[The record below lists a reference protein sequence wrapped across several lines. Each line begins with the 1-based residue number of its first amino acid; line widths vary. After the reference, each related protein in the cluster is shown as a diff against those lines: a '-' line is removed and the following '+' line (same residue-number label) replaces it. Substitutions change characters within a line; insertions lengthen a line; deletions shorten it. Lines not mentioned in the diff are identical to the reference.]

1 MAFEAVGAALSIVV
15 GACMEAVPGLQ
26 IAGAFMAVGGEL
38 ALVGVIDEAVT
49 AATGNGILGNIVL
62 AADPGNTNGAKI
74 ADMAF
79 GITLAVAGLTC
90 AVCSFG
96 AGLMNAPRRSRT
108 S

>member
-26 IAGAFMAVGGEL
+26 IAGAFMAVGGQL

-62 AADPGNTNGAKI
+62 AAYPGNTNGAKI
-74 ADMAF
+74 AH
-79 GITLAVAGLTC
+79 GLRHPLAVAGLTC

-96 AGLMNAPRRSRT
+96 AGLMNAPENI
-108 S
+108 